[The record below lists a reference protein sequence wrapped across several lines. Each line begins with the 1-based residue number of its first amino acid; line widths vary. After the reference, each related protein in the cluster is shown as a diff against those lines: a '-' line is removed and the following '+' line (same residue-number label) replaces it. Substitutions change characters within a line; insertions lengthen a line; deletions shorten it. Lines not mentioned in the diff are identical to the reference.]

1 MTRPRTG
8 NEVVDALLAAAHRMR
23 QGAND
28 SLRGCGLTLA
38 RFKVLQL
45 LEKEAL
51 RMREVSDALG
61 VVPRTLTDTV
71 DGLEEEGLVKREEDP
86 EDRRATRL
94 RLTTHGLSRVTEA
107 HGLLAAAHRAH
118 TSRLSAD
125 ERTQLIH
132 LLARLSEE

>member
-8 NEVVDALLAAAHRMR
+8 NEVVDAVLAAAHRLR
-23 QGAND
+23 QEANERL
-28 SLRGCGLTLA
+28 STCGLTLA

-45 LEKEAL
+45 LEKDSL

-71 DGLEEEGLVKREEDP
+71 DGLEAEGLVKREEDP

-94 RLTTHGLSRVTEA
+94 RLTAPGLSRVTEA
-107 HGLLAAAHRAH
+107 HALLGAGHRAR
-118 TSRLSAD
+118 TARLSAD
-125 ERTQLIH
+125 ERAQLLH
-132 LLARLSEE
+132 LLAHLSEE